1 MKNAIETR
9 IIKGR
14 PFGGTGFLYNKK
26 FANCLKP
33 LHNYVHERVTVM
45 KLESESYHILLINV
59 YFPYFNTRDQAAQ
72 IAAYRDTLGF
82 VENVMSDNTNCKD
95 MILEDFNCNLND
107 VSHPYTQLIRD
118 SMTRFNLVSC
128 YDVTD
133 NFDFNNAFTRSDIKT
148 NSYTLIDGILISNE
162 LQDIVGDVRILIH
175 GENLSD
181 HCSVEVDIKV
191 KVSPTCFK
199 KPLLPQYVN

>member
-59 YFPYFNTRDQAAQ
+59 YFPYFNTCDQAAQ
-72 IAAYRDTLGF
+72 MAAYRDTLGF
-82 VENVMSDNTNCKD
+82 VENVMSDNPNCKYI
-95 MILEDFNCNLND
+95 ILADFNCNLND

-128 YDVTD
+128 YDV
-133 NFDFNNAFTRSDIKT
+133 
-148 NSYTLIDGILISNE
+148 
-162 LQDIVGDVRILIH
+162 
-175 GENLSD
+175 
-181 HCSVEVDIKV
+181 
-191 KVSPTCFK
+191 
-199 KPLLPQYVN
+199 